1 MAGALVGVATA
12 VGDVGGVRRL
22 ADEAPFGVVGVAGTG
37 SGPLDD
43 AMPGSGVPHWLQK
56 RAPGGLVAPQ
66 LAQRRGSG
74 CPHWMQKR
82 ALAAFSVEQLG
93 HTMRTLLQGLVAHLQ
108 TCGAHW
114 HILACRA

>member
-1 MAGALVGVATA
+1 LAPAAGDESGV
-12 VGDVGGVRRL
+12 VRL
-22 ADEAPFGVVGVAGTG
+22 AGEAPFGLAGVAGTG
-37 SGPLDD
+37 NGPLED

-66 LAQRRGSG
+66 LAQSRGSG

-93 HTMRTLLQGLVAHLQ
+93 HTMRALLQALVAHLSKY
-108 TCGAHW
+108 GAHL
-114 HILACRA
+114 HILPCRA